1 MSQMKASEVAQRL
14 SAQADAVVRKL
25 LPNGKRH
32 GREWKCGD
40 TNGAAGN
47 SLSVC
52 LEGGKA
58 GVWSDFSTGE
68 SGDLLDLWAA
78 VYNLSMRDALSEAM
92 DYLGVR
98 RDVMPSKPA
107 REYQRPSREGMEA
120 LSESHTAWLRDV
132 RKLPDASVDAYKLR
146 SKDDRLVFP
155 SLLGNKLVFA
165 KYRRK
170 PDTLPKKQQF
180 SADPDCEPILFGWQ
194 AISPQARAVVIC
206 EGELDAIAW
215 HAYGWP
221 ALSAPTGAGSC
232 AWIESEF
239 DRLSVFD
246 KIFLSYDMDEKG
258 QAGLE
263 QVILRLGVERCR
275 VVELPEKDANECLM
289 MGVPLEVIAGCIRD
303 ARTRDPAELRTAHSF
318 ADDVWAEFQR
328 VDAGIALPW
337 AKTEGKILLRGGE
350 VSLWPGVNGHG
361 KSEVVGFIVAHAVFG
376 QDIRT
381 CVASMEFK
389 PAKWLRRMYRQVAAS
404 ANPTHDY
411 IHHISE
417 HTDDYMWV
425 FDCVGTAKTER
436 IVEVFA
442 YAARR
447 YGVKLFVIDN
457 LAKLGYGEDD
467 YNGQKSLVDRL
478 TDFARE
484 FDVHVMLVHH
494 MRKGPDESKPSGKM
508 GVKGTGA
515 ITDMVDTVV
524 EVFRNKSREEKIA
537 KFAKDGN
544 GIPDEILE
552 MPGTILI
559 CHKQRNGEHE
569 PTVLL
574 WFDPASHQ
582 FLSQHHHHAAP
593 LLDYRRPAAHQEA
606 A

>member
-1 MSQMKASEVAQRL
+1 MTQLKAGDVAQRL

-40 TNGAAGN
+40 TDGAAGS

-68 SGDLLDLWAA
+68 SGDLLDLWAT
-78 VYNLSMRDALSEAM
+78 VHNLSMRDALTEAM

-98 RDVMPSKPA
+98 RDSMPTKPK
-107 REYQRPSREGMEA
+107 REYKRPSRDDVEA
-120 LSESHTAWLRDV
+120 LSDRHAAWLRNV
-132 RKLPDASVDAYKLR
+132 RKLPDESVEAYKLR
-146 SKDDRLVFP
+146 SKGDRLMFP
-155 SLLGNKLVFA
+155 SLLGTKLVFA
-165 KYRRK
+165 KYRRS
-170 PDTLPKKQQF
+170 PDTLPKNQQF
-180 SADPDCEPILFGWQ
+180 SADADCEPILFGWQ
-194 AISPQARAVVIC
+194 AISPSARAVVIC

-239 DRLSVFD
+239 DRLTMFD

-263 QVILRLGVERCR
+263 QVVLRLGIERCR
-275 VVELPEKDANECLM
+275 VVELPAKDANQCLIEGVSPEIIAECM
-289 MGVPLEVIAGCIRD
+289 RD
-303 ARTRDPAELRTAHSF
+303 ARTRDPMELRAAHSF

-337 AKTEGKILLRGGE
+337 PKTEGKILLRGGE
-350 VSLWPGVNGHG
+350 VSLWAGVNGHG
-361 KSEVVGFIVAHAVFG
+361 KSEVVGFVVAHAVFV

-389 PAKWLRRMYRQVAAS
+389 PAKWLRRMYRQVAALP
-404 ANPTHDY
+404 NPTQEY
-411 IHHISE
+411 VHHISA

-425 FDCVGTAKTER
+425 FDCVGTAKAAR

-457 LAKLGYGEDD
+457 LAKLGFGEDD
-467 YNGQKSLVDRL
+467 YNGQKSLVDHL

-484 FDVHVMLVHH
+484 FDVHVVLVHH
-494 MRKGPDESKPSGKM
+494 MRKGPDETKPSGKM

-524 EVFRNKSREEKIA
+524 EVFRNKAREDKIA
-537 KFAKDGN
+537 KMSKGGEDV
-544 GIPDEILE
+544 PDEVLE
-552 MPGTILI
+552 MPGTMLL

-569 PTVLL
+569 PTILL
-574 WFDPASHQ
+574 WFDHASHQ
-582 FLSQHHHHAAP
+582 FLSQHHHCAQP
-593 LLDYRRPAAHQEA
+593 LLDYRRPSVHQEA